1 MNELY
6 DFELEKYRFD
16 RNKLFKRLLQI
27 ANTKNTI
34 NLIEQ
39 KTIDKGTFLVKENQH
54 VTGFYFILEGKIKVF
69 NTGAQNKTQI
79 LKLASKGD
87 IVGLSG
93 FNSSYYWASAIAEQN
108 VEAYFITPKN
118 LEILLGLYNDFALL
132 LIKALAFKA
141 RNYEIRQKHLSLFPA
156 TERIIDSLLLIA
168 SKFGI
173 KTSNGIFIE
182 HCTSRKDISSFASV
196 SEANAIRTLRKLQE
210 KEYIT
215 IAPKL
220 IIIINK
226 EALINQLRK
235 YCCPNKITSTLNNCY
250 VNSFY

>member
-6 DFELEKYRFD
+6 DFEKKKYRF
-16 RNKLFKRLLQI
+16 NCNALFKRLLKI
-27 ANTKNTI
+27 AKNKDTI
-34 NLIEQ
+34 ALIEQ
-39 KTIDKGTFLVKENQH
+39 KTIEKGVFLVEENQH
-54 VTGFYFILEGKIKVF
+54 VTGFYFILSGKIKVY
-69 NTGAQNKTQI
+69 NSAANNKNLI
-79 LKLASKGD
+79 LKLAGKGD
-87 IVGLSG
+87 LIGVSA
-93 FNSSYYWASAIAEQN
+93 FNSSCYGASAVAEEK

-132 LIKALAFKA
+132 LIKVLTFNA

-156 TERIIDSLLLIA
+156 TERIIDSILLIA
-168 SKFGI
+168 SKFGT
-173 KTSNGIFIE
+173 KTSSGIIIE

-196 SEANAIRTLRKLQE
+196 SEANAIRTLRKLQG
-210 KEYIT
+210 KKYIT

-235 YCCPNKITSTLNNCY
+235 YCCPNKIISTLNNCY
-250 VNSFY
+250 INSFY

>member
-6 DFELEKYRFD
+6 DFELEKYHFD
-16 RNKLFKRLLQI
+16 RNKLFKRLFQI
-27 ANTKNTI
+27 ANAKNII

-39 KTIDKGTFLVKENQH
+39 KSINKGAFLVKENQH

-69 NTGAQNKTQI
+69 NSGANNKIQI

-93 FNSSYYWASAIAEQN
+93 FNSSSYWASAIAEQN

-168 SKFGI
+168 SKFGM
-173 KTSNGIFIE
+173 KNSNGVFIE
-182 HCTSRKDISSFASV
+182 HCTSRKDISSFAGV
-196 SEANAIRTLRKLQE
+196 SEANTIRTLRKLQD

-215 IAPKL
+215 IASKL
-220 IIIINK
+220 ITIINK
-226 EALINQLRK
+226 EALINQLKK
-235 YCCPNKITSTLNNCY
+235 YCCPNNLTSTLNTCY